1 MVIQMHISTLT
12 KKKIFE
18 NIQIRAVYAG
28 KHRIDYD
35 NADGFEAQLNYLA
48 DRRKELV
55 RFCQNLQDSLKF
67 NCDASNLTNKLMT
80 AGERFVRL
88 QKYS

>member
-48 DRRKELV
+48 DRL
-55 RFCQNLQDSLKF
+55 CQNLQDSLKF